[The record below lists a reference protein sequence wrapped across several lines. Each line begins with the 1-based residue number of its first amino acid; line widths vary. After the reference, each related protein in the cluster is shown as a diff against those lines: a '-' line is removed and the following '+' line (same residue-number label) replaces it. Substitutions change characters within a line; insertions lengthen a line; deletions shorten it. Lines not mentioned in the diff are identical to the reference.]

1 MIDRSEAPAIAA
13 AVACPA
19 RRECPAYLAGS
30 RSARATSLF
39 VTRATSIPLNRP
51 GWDLPVPIDRPEQR
65 SRRNARLFRP
75 RLNRANRARL
85 GIRPVGD
92 ADLPALG
99 LLIDLGASQRDGQ
112 AILAEGAILH
122 IQRNQLRAAERAR
135 EPELVALPHL
145 LGSS

>member
-1 MIDRSEAPAIAA
+1 
-13 AVACPA
+13 
-19 RRECPAYLAGS
+19 
-30 RSARATSLF
+30 LF
-39 VTRATSIPLNRP
+39 QPCLQHAH
-51 GWDLPVPIDRPEQR
+51 G
-65 SRRNARLFRP
+65 
-75 RLNRANRARL
+75 ARL
-85 GIRPVGD
+85 GIRSVRYP
-92 ADLPALG
+92 DLPALG